1 MRPFGAAFFPIG
13 LGTTEDGMKNRRW
26 NPGAALRQ
34 LGISTTELVA
44 VIAVS
49 GVLTTVGVCCLDDAK
64 RCAAMT
70 RSIAQVHGLLV
81 RCRAVAVLRSRP
93 CAVVFDREGDGTW
106 RCFVAEDG
114 DGDGVRRIDISSGAD
129 PVVGRVIVIPA
140 GGAGPGILG
149 DGPVPDPS
157 GSGRLGGDLGDP
169 IRAGRG
175 DIITF
180 SSNGTATPSSVYFT
194 DNSRRMV
201 VLRIYGGT
209 GRINR
214 LKWQRGWRQW
224 QQG

>member
-1 MRPFGAAFFPIG
+1 MKRREWARGAA
-13 LGTTEDGMKNRRW
+13 RR
-26 NPGAALRQ
+26 Q
-34 LGISTTELVA
+34 QGISTAELVA

-49 GVLTTVGVCCLDDAK
+49 GVLMIVGIPSLNDAK

-81 RCRAVAVLRSRP
+81 RCRAVAVLRNRA
-93 CAVVFDREGDGTW
+93 CAVVFDRRIDGSW

-114 DGDGVRRIDISSGAD
+114 DGDGVRRIDIASGTD
-129 PVVGRVIVIPA
+129 PVVDEAVVIAA

-149 DGPVPDPS
+149 DEPVPDPS
-157 GSGRLGGDLGDP
+157 GRGSLGGDLGDP

-175 DIITF
+175 NIITF
-180 SSNGTATPSSVYFT
+180 SSRGTATPSSVYFT
-194 DNSRRMV
+194 DHSRRMV

-214 LKWQRGWRQW
+214 LSWQRGWSKW
-224 QQG
+224 KQG